1 MAADHKK
8 LLLHAEVRW
17 LSRGKVLSRAS
28 KQTRGASSKQKTKLD
43 ATFLRG
49 KLGGGGGARNIIS
62 EPLTN
67 LIERFE
73 LYFPT
78 EEDPRKENIWTRNPF
93 VPFTGDLP
101 GIRENK

>member
-49 KLGGGGGARNIIS
+49 KLGGGGGGKKYHQR
-62 EPLTN
+62 TVD
-67 LIERFE
+67 E
-73 LYFPT
+73 LDRTF
-78 EEDPRKENIWTRNPF
+78 
-93 VPFTGDLP
+93 
-101 GIRENK
+101 